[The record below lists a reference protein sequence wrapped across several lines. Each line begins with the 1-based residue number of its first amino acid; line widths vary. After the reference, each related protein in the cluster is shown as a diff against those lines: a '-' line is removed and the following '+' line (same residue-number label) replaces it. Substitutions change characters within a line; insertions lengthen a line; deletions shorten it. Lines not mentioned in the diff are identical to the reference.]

1 MIIRWADR
9 RGQLEFMTA
18 KAGQGL
24 SFSLQ
29 KNTYVLY
36 ISCFSAENNEASD
49 PQHAAC
55 LNVFLYAAQRGAHL
69 VRFDLCRLEIMRLQ
83 YFVKRV
89 AGWVGSHALIRPR
102 RKGRHSNEHIAPHKG
117 LVSNDQI
124 RRKRA
129 ASLTLTGTTEDPK
142 SPMQTIGQL
151 LLYLFILDVRMKE
164 KKEKR

>member
-1 MIIRWADR
+1 MGWSARSARIYDS
-9 RGQLEFMTA
+9 
-18 KAGQGL
+18 QGRTRA
-24 SFSLQ
+24 FFFFT
-29 KNTYVLY
+29 KEYVCTVY
-36 ISCFSAENNEASD
+36 ISCSSAENNEASD

-89 AGWVGSHALIRPR
+89 AGWVGSHPLIRPR